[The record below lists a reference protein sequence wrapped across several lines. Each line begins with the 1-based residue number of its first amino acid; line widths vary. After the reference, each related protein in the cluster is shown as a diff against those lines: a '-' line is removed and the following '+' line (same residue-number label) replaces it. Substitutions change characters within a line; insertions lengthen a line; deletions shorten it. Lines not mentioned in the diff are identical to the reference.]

1 MPPQKSLIAELLKKQ
16 TEVEQTEC
24 ESSISPYAL
33 ESSYYNLDLQD
44 DVKLSQSMTATFS
57 NITDQFSVSSENTQ
71 NNTYQHSLRNTK
83 MMYHDFLELSDSGS
97 AELPTGASRN
107 SLNSHDAFEIFA
119 WNQKKKWENP
129 EETNTF
135 ENTSEYCYC
144 SNNNQPY

>member
-71 NNTYQHSLRNTK
+71 K
-83 MMYHDFLELSDSGS
+83 
-97 AELPTGASRN
+97 
-107 SLNSHDAFEIFA
+107 
-119 WNQKKKWENP
+119 
-129 EETNTF
+129 
-135 ENTSEYCYC
+135 
-144 SNNNQPY
+144 